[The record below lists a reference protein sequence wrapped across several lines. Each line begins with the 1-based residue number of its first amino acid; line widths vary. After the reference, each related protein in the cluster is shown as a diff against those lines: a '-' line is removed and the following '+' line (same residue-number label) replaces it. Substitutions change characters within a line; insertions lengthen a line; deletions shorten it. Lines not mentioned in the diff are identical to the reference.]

1 MNMDMNEKTKQVA
14 SIYIGPTIIKY
25 GLFPNKVFKC
35 GIPYEYLPFKDLFSK
50 CMLFKNLFVEPK
62 MLGIAKKH
70 IKSKGTLE
78 YHAVIELIEYIKKE
92 ENK

>member
-1 MNMDMNEKTKQVA
+1 MNTDMNKKTRQVA

-35 GIPYEYLPFKDLFSK
+35 GIPYGYPPFKDLFSK

-78 YHAVIELIEYIKKE
+78 YQAVIELIEYVKKE